1 MAENNQIVIDV
12 KINTDEV
19 AKKLG
24 DAQKNIDLIKSAQKM
39 LTKEF
44 KEGTISSEEYGKAI
58 AANKANL
65 ETYTRE
71 VKSSTAL
78 LQAETLA
85 RNEDNSSLDAQRQLL
100 NVAQKAYAQLSGAAK
115 EAADQEG
122 GLRDQIKALSDAV
135 KEQESAIGDSR
146 RNVGNYG
153 ESITKAFGDMAHA
166 GELISPAVGILR
178 GMGAEGKKAAATLD
192 ALGKV
197 LQLTGKAG
205 NVLTQAT
212 KAQTVATNGQTVAQE
227 GLNAAMAANPIGL
240 IIAGISTLLPLIQA
254 FCSDTAEAEAAQKL
268 FNAELERQ
276 DRLLNGI
283 QNDYDLAAQLAQAEG
298 KSAMEVLQIRREGAE
313 QALAVAE
320 EGLRREEWNRSFM
333 DEKEKARNQEKYDT
347 LKENAKKYAEELR
360 RINNQITVQEVADQ
374 RQAKERA
381 QKAADDMKKLAAQ
394 TADDLA
400 KIQAAGDEW
409 LIAQMEETAKKRR
422 DIIKDIQKESDEL
435 LANTDESEEDDVN
448 AMVARTFGF
457 DDQALQYYMSL
468 LEQGVGAREAVSQTL
483 QDMHAREMQNISDGW
498 AQAADAVAQY
508 GGQAADILGSV
519 FDLVNARGAA
529 ELEDYKQ
536 RQDAQ
541 RKALDDK
548 LKKGLVSQAQYDRQ
562 VEAMENALAQKQKE
576 QEIKQAK
583 QKKALAIMETVIN
596 TAVGIMKAVSENPMG
611 GGLPGSAIAAALG
624 AIQIATIAAEPL
636 PHYANGG
643 IVPGSSYYG
652 DRVPVMANS
661 GEMYINRADQQKLF
675 DAIKGQN
682 GQSLGMDYEMLALA
696 MANTPAPV
704 LVYSEL
710 EEFGQKTANIQE
722 IASI

>member
-58 AANKANL
+58 AANKASL

-85 RNEDNSSLDAQRQLL
+85 RNDDNSSLDAQRQLL

-276 DRLLNGI
+276 DRLINGI
-283 QNDYDLAAQLAQAEG
+283 QQDYDLAAQLAQAEG
-298 KSAMEVLQIRREGAE
+298 KSAMEVLQIRREGAR
-313 QALAVAE
+313 QALAEAE
-320 EGLRREEWNRSFM
+320 EDLRREEWNRSFM
-333 DEKEKARNQEKYDT
+333 DEKEKERNQEKYDT
-347 LKENAKKYAEELR
+347 LKENARKYAEELR
-360 RINNQITVQEVADQ
+360 RINNQITVQEVTDQ

-381 QKAADDMKKLAAQ
+381 QKAEDDMKKLAAQ

-400 KIQAAGDEW
+400 KIQAEGDEW

-422 DIIKDIQKESDEL
+422 DLIRDIQKESDEL

-457 DDQALQYYMSL
+457 DDQALQYYISL

-483 QDMHAREMQNISDGW
+483 QDMHAREMQSLSDGW

-548 LKKGLVSQAQYDRQ
+548 LKKGLISQAQYDRQ
-562 VEAMENALAQKQKE
+562 VEVMDSALAQKQKE

>member
-44 KEGTISSEEYGKAI
+44 KDGTISSEEYGKAI
-58 AANKANL
+58 AANKASL

-85 RNEDNSSLDAQRQLL
+85 RNDDNSSLDAQRQLL

-254 FCSDTAEAEAAQKL
+254 FCSDTAEAEAAQKQ

-276 DRLLNGI
+276 DRLINGI
-283 QNDYDLAAQLAQAEG
+283 QQDYDLAAQLAQAEG
-298 KSAMEVLQIRREGAE
+298 KSAMEVLQIRREGAR
-313 QALAVAE
+313 QALAEAE
-320 EGLRREEWNRSFM
+320 EDLRREEWNRSFM
-333 DEKEKARNQEKYDT
+333 DEKEKERNQEKYDT

-360 RINNQITVQEVADQ
+360 RINNQITVQEVTDQ

-400 KIQAAGDEW
+400 KIQAEGGEW

-422 DIIKDIQKESDEL
+422 DLIRDIQKESDEL
-435 LANTDESEEDDVN
+435 LANTDESEGDDVN

-457 DDQALQYYMSL
+457 DDQALQYYISL
-468 LEQGVGAREAVSQTL
+468 LEQGVVAREAVSQTL
-483 QDMHAREMQNISDGW
+483 QEMHTREMENLSNGW

-508 GGQAADILGSV
+508 GGYASDILGSA
-519 FDLVNARGAA
+519 FDLINARGAA
-529 ELEDYKQ
+529 ELDEYEQ
-536 RQDAQ
+536 RQDAE

-548 LKKGLVSQAQYDRQ
+548 LKKGLISQAQYDRQ
-562 VEAMENALAQKQKE
+562 VEAMDSALAQKQKE

-710 EEFGQKTANIQE
+710 EEFGQKTATIQE

>member
-85 RNEDNSSLDAQRQLL
+85 RNDDNSSLDAQRQLL
-100 NVAQKAYAQLSGAAK
+100 NAAQKAYAQLSGAAK

-254 FCSDTAEAEAAQKL
+254 FCNDTAEAEAAQKL

-283 QNDYDLAAQLAQAEG
+283 QNDYELAAQLAQAEG
-298 KSAMEVLQIRREGAE
+298 KSAMEVLQIRREGAK
-313 QALAVAE
+313 QVLAEVE
-320 EGLRREEWNRSFM
+320 EDLRREEWNRSFM
-333 DEKEKARNQEKYDT
+333 DEKEKARTQEKYDA
-347 LKENAKKYAEELR
+347 LLEKAEKYAEELR
-360 RINNQITVQEVADQ
+360 RINNQITVQEVTDQ

-400 KIQAAGDEW
+400 KIQAKGDEW
-409 LIAQMEETAKKRR
+409 LTAQMEETAQKRR
-422 DIIKDIQKESDEL
+422 DLIKDIQKESDDL

-457 DDQALQYYMSL
+457 DDQALQYYISL
-468 LEQGVGAREAVSQTL
+468 LEQGVVAREAVSLTL
-483 QDMHAREMQNISDGW
+483 QDMHAREMQNLSDGW

-704 LVYSEL
+704 LVYTEL